1 MTIQLINNYKKFEQ
15 EYTDIFQHLFEAA
28 LETSEFNFV
37 MTLLAIRGMSDV
49 GWEPYENT
57 VDVAQEVYN
66 QQNKFEHNLRVNMN
80 LWLYVNLIE
89 CSEQFELIANMLRTV
104 KGEDYI
110 IANHKDRNFVNL
122 KLTSKI
128 ERLQKIA
135 KDTGFEKVA
144 LPFQQ
149 SYNSRLR
156 NAIGHG
162 DYALKGG
169 DRGGVTISDDAG
181 FPIILSHQETSDIVN
196 RGLALHAAILGLR
209 DHYIKSYQ
217 QSKVIKSSPGFG
229 HGSPIDI
236 TIIARKDK
244 GLLGIRCIG
253 GHDMG
258 KPFESRLSRC
268 TSSEMKLI
276 EQGINDL
283 PAEIP
288 GVEGMRK

>member
-1 MTIQLINNYKKFEQ
+1 MAAKMVDHYKKFEQ
-15 EYTDIFQHLFEAA
+15 DYTDIFQPLFETAIEA
-28 LETSEFNFV
+28 SEFNFV
-37 MTLLAIRGMSDV
+37 MSLLAFRGIRDA

-57 VDVAQEVYN
+57 VAVAQEVYK
-66 QQNKFEHNLRVNMN
+66 QQDKFDHNLRVNMN

-89 CSEQFELIANMLRTV
+89 CSEHFELISNMLRTI

-135 KDTGFEKVA
+135 KDTGFEYVVS
-144 LPFQQ
+144 PFQQ

-169 DRGGVTISDDAG
+169 DEGGITISDDAG
-181 FPIILSHQETSDIVN
+181 FPVIFSHQETTDIVN
-196 RGLALHAAILGLR
+196 RGLALHATISGLR
-209 DHYIKSYQ
+209 DHYVKSYQ
-217 QSKVIKSSPGFG
+217 RSKVIKSSPGFG

-236 TIIARKDK
+236 TIIVRKGK

-253 GHDMG
+253 GYDMG
-258 KPFESRLSRC
+258 KPFETRLSRC
-268 TSSEMKLI
+268 TTSEMKLI
-276 EQGINDL
+276 EQGINYL
-283 PAEIP
+283 PVKIADDQ
-288 GVEGMRK
+288 